1 MAASLRPRAALLA
14 ALLALTA
21 QALRRDGLLAQAG
34 GPVADRG
41 AEPLRLA
48 SAESLELGE
57 GEERKAAV
65 DAAWGSGCTKIVTR
79 HYEKFYESF
88 ADRFAKLFASQE
100 RATYSIVAEVRELR
114 LLKNSLLHLADV
126 RSRTKADMMV
136 TVIALDEDTNEA
148 CIGYQNH
155 PHLRRRLDCVNLA
168 GWIDDDFLGLQ
179 RENKYQSG
187 VYKFMVATKPLLFY
201 NAVKASRFGV
211 LALDADVIVRDD
223 LLGYAMKEARG
234 RTTIVTSDDS
244 AFHKHSA
251 NTTNTG
257 IVLATPKSRDII
269 RQWAENMPGGC
280 MGQGDMPVFNMLRK
294 KSVRVFKS
302 VKLIPD
308 ELVAG
313 GGRDAKYAGHYDN
326 CGPTLRD
333 KINVMK
339 RNGEWWLEDQ

>member
-41 AEPLRLA
+41 AEPLSLA
-48 SAESLELGE
+48 SADSLELGE
-57 GEERKAAV
+57 GEEREAAV
-65 DAAWGSGCTKIVTR
+65 DAAWGPSCTKILTR

-223 LLGYAMKEARG
+223 LLGYAMKAARG

-244 AFHKHSA
+244 AFHKHSD
-251 NTTNTG
+251 NKTNTG
-257 IVLATPKSRDII
+257 IVYAAPSALGIV
-269 RQWAENMPGGC
+269 RQWSERMVPACGC
-280 MGQGDMPVFNMLRK
+280 SGDMPVFNSLR
-294 KSVRVFKS
+294 SHDPRIFKDI
-302 VKLIPD
+302 KLIPD
-308 ELVAG
+308 EMVAG
-313 GGRDAKYAGHYDN
+313 RGREAVYAAHYNN
-326 CGPTLRD
+326 CGETLAD
-333 KINVMK
+333 KIVIMK
-339 RNGEWWLEDQ
+339 QNGEWWLDH